1 MCGQEEDIFSLL
13 YPLPVASIKQSV
25 SISVDLNDPACQQR
39 THRRVVSTERDKVRK
54 AILGIIKEVLS
65 RY

>member
-1 MCGQEEDIFSLL
+1 MCGHMRVIV
-13 YPLPVASIKQSV
+13 PLVSMKQSV
-25 SISVDLNDPACQQR
+25 SISVDLNDLACQQQP
-39 THRRVVSTERDKVRK
+39 HRRVLFSARDKVKK

>member
-1 MCGQEEDIFSLL
+1 MCGHVGVIFSLC
-13 YPLPVASIKQSV
+13 PGSIKQSV
-25 SISVDLNDPACQQR
+25 SISVDLNDPACQQQ
-39 THRRVVSTERDKVRK
+39 THRRVVSTARDKVKK

>member
-1 MCGQEEDIFSLL
+1 MTQHVNSE
-13 YPLPVASIKQSV
+13 P
-25 SISVDLNDPACQQR
+25 
-39 THRRVVSTERDKVRK
+39 TRVVFIVQDKVKK